1 MNFFEDIIS
10 HTPIFDNVLRSA
22 RMVAATDVTVL
33 IKGETGTGKEV
44 LAQAIQKDSQRADKP
59 FITLNCAA
67 LPESLIE
74 SELFGHKKGAFTG
87 ASATKIGIFQA
98 ADGGTLFL
106 DEVNSLSLTI
116 QAKLLRF
123 LENGECLA
131 VGETQPYKVDVRII
145 SATNCDLQKQM
156 AENNFRED
164 LYFRLNVIPLEIP
177 ALRERIDD
185 IEHLIKHFQAH
196 FSKAHTI
203 TPPKFSKQA
212 LKILQN
218 YSWPGNIRELR
229 NLCERTAI
237 LLAGQEIDAEN
248 FPHEFFSTQ
257 ASNSKET
264 TNFNLPELGLNLDQL
279 EADLIHQALNRTN
292 GNRAKSAR
300 LLGLSRDTLLYRIQ
314 KYDLATK

>member
-1 MNFFEDIIS
+1 MSCFNDIIS
-10 HTPIFDNVLRSA
+10 HTPVFDNVLRSA
-22 RMVAATDVTVL
+22 RMVAVTDVTVL

-44 LAQAIQKDSQRADKP
+44 LAQAIQKDSQRSDKP

-87 ASATKIGIFQA
+87 ANATKIGIFQT

-106 DEVNSLSLTI
+106 DEVNSLSLSV

-131 VGETQPYKVDVRII
+131 VGETIPYKVDVRII
-145 SATNCDLQKQM
+145 SATNCDLQQQI
-156 AENNFRED
+156 AEHNFRED

-177 ALRERIDD
+177 ALRERVED
-185 IEHLIKHFQAH
+185 IEALIKHFQSH
-196 FSKAHTI
+196 FSETHTI
-203 TPPKFSKQA
+203 TPPRFSKQA

-237 LLAGQEIDAEN
+237 LLADQDIDAEN
-248 FPHEFFSTQ
+248 FPHEFFATKI
-257 ASNSKET
+257 SNYHDNVYFK
-264 TNFNLPELGLNLDQL
+264 LPDLGLNLDDL
-279 EADLIHQALNRTN
+279 EADLIHQALERTR

-300 LLGLSRDTLLYRIQ
+300 LLGISRDTLLYRIQ
-314 KYDLATK
+314 KYGLASK